1 MSTPGT
7 SAHVASPHV
16 VNTRDWM
23 DHGTRLF
30 LTAVEGLS
38 DEEFGA
44 PTALDGWTRS
54 HVIAHVHFNAEAL
67 RRLVSW
73 ASTGAEQR
81 MYAGPGQRAAEI
93 AAGAELPPGELRA
106 MVSRSAADL
115 AADLDALPEQAWH
128 HEVVTAQ
135 GRTVPASEIPWM
147 RAREVAVHA
156 VDLNAGVAFDDLP
169 GDLNAALAADA
180 LKKRSAGG
188 DAAVLAAW
196 LTGRADEAP
205 VLGPWL

>member
-1 MSTPGT
+1 
-7 SAHVASPHV
+7 
-16 VNTRDWM
+16 
-23 DHGTRLF
+23 
-30 LTAVEGLS
+30 
-38 DEEFGA
+38 
-44 PTALDGWTRS
+44 
-54 HVIAHVHFNAEAL
+54 
-67 RRLVSW
+67 
-73 ASTGAEQR
+73 
-81 MYAGPGQRAAEI
+81 
-93 AAGAELPPGELRA
+93 
-106 MVSRSAADL
+106 
-115 AADLDALPEQAWH
+115 
-128 HEVVTAQ
+128 
-135 GRTVPASEIPWM
+135 M